1 MKELPKILIVQMPNW
16 NYLHVFFFPYHI
28 KQLSQVKT
36 ESKYIYKKPSNQKEK
51 DHLLF
56 ILKRKI
62 KGGVNYITNLSYRLF
77 LIKIIRRKKMK
88 QMEQGHNVSN
98 VLSTGIESDTRTFLR

>member
-36 ESKYIYKKPSNQKEK
+36 ESKYIYKKTFQPKGKRSFAVYIKKENQGRSKLHNKFKLSPVSNQNNKKKK
-51 DHLLF
+51 DE
-56 ILKRKI
+56 
-62 KGGVNYITNLSYRLF
+62 TN
-77 LIKIIRRKKMK
+77 
-88 QMEQGHNVSN
+88 G
-98 VLSTGIESDTRTFLR
+98 TGTQCV